1 MLTLPGTVLGV
12 QWLTK
17 VPAIMEHPF
26 YCRTDSKEMS
36 NFVVHSQV
44 RERAVD
50 ENKAR

>member
-17 VPAIMEHPF
+17 VPSIMEHPF

-44 RERAVD
+44 GERAVD

>member
-17 VPAIMEHPF
+17 VPAIMEHTF
-26 YCRTDSKEMS
+26 YCRIDNKEMS
-36 NFVVHSQV
+36 NFIVYSQV

>member
-26 YCRTDSKEMS
+26 YCRIDSKEMS

-44 RERAVD
+44 GERAVD